1 MRSNRPALRA
11 RIATRTSAAA
21 VLAFTAGL
29 LVTATPAASAS
40 AQAIPPD
47 CKVWRST
54 GSWAVSSKCTQRA
67 HRAAAECRTYTQPA
81 YRWYFGAWAN
91 KNEESK
97 VHCPQD
103 TTGLRGMSVDYPD

>member
-1 MRSNRPALRA
+1 MGIRSTVRA
-11 RIATRTSAAA
+11 GVATRAATAA
-21 VLAFTAGL
+21 VMAMVAGL
-29 LVTATPAASAS
+29 VVTAAPAVSAS

-47 CKVWRST
+47 CRVWRST

-67 HRAAAECRTYTQPA
+67 HRAAAECRTHTQPA

-97 VHCPQD
+97 VNCPQD